1 MAVWQRRWVAST
13 NRTQS
18 GHLRASW
25 ITVAWIGSQFTFS
38 LCRDALHRASYVAS
52 FTDVRT
58 KARACSFFFFFFFVE
73 SGRSK
78 AVVRCCATKW
88 KRIVYPEKL
97 IRVLSVMNRRPD
109 RRRSNRCAW
118 NVIFQRGKVVERK
131 VIETKSFVWFHFSSR
146 AVRLP
151 NKYFIS
157 P

>member
-38 LCRDALHRASYVAS
+38 LCRDALHRTSRVALY
-52 FTDVRT
+52 TLRVRT
-58 KARACSFFFFFFFVE
+58 EAFECFFLFFSFFPSLKVDDRRPWFD
-73 SGRSK
+73 
-78 AVVRCCATKW
+78 VVRQSGSGISFIPKNWLVFCQW
-88 KRIVYPEKL
+88 WWIGVP
-97 IRVLSVMNRRPD
+97 ID
-109 RRRSNRCAW
+109 GCAW

-146 AVRLP
+146 VDRLP
-151 NKYFIS
+151 TE
-157 P
+157 

>member
-38 LCRDALHRASYVAS
+38 LCRDALHRTSRVASY
-52 FTDVRT
+52 TLRVRT
-58 KARACSFFFFFFFVE
+58 EAFECFFLFFFFLSFIE

-88 KRIVYPEKL
+88 KRNIVYPEKL
-97 IRVLSVMNRRPD
+97 ARVLSVMMNRRPD
-109 RRRSNRCAW
+109 RRLARCAW

-146 AVRLP
+146 VDRLP
-151 NKYFIS
+151 TE
-157 P
+157 